1 MMPTDAI
8 PVALAAT
15 LPPAALSPA
24 ALPPGPFAPVLAE
37 LQTGAHVFIAV
48 VTLGALAYILL
59 LVRQRRLRSKYALLW
74 LTVGLVLGV
83 LAVFPDLLKIASDR
97 VGVYD
102 PPNLFLVVACA
113 FLFLVVV
120 QFSWELSRMEERT
133 RVLAEEIALLRARPA
148 PTADTPPEPSP
159 TPTPTP

>member
-1 MMPTDAI
+1 MP
-8 PVALAAT
+8 
-15 LPPAALSPA
+15 S
-24 ALPPGPFAPVLAE
+24 PVLAE
-37 LQTGAHVFIAV
+37 LQTGAHVLIAV
-48 VTLGALAYILL
+48 VTLGALAYILR

-83 LAVFPDLLKIASDR
+83 LAVFPDLLKLASDR

-102 PPNLFLVVACA
+102 PPNLFLVVACT

-133 RVLAEEIALLRARPA
+133 RVLAEEIALLRAERSGS
-148 PTADTPPEPSP
+148 TPPALAPGGAAAAAVDTAPSVAE
-159 TPTPTP
+159 

>member
-1 MMPTDAI
+1 MDPT
-8 PVALAAT
+8 
-15 LPPAALSPA
+15 
-24 ALPPGPFAPVLAE
+24 PVLAE
-37 LQTGAHVFIAV
+37 LQTGAHVFIAL
-48 VTLGALAYILL
+48 VTLAALGFILR

-83 LAVFPDLLKIASDR
+83 LAVFPDLLAIASDR

-133 RVLAEEIALLRARPA
+133 RVLAEEIALLRAQRATPSQA
-148 PTADTPPEPSP
+148 VDPPDTP
-159 TPTPTP
+159 

>member
-1 MMPTDAI
+1 MDPT
-8 PVALAAT
+8 
-15 LPPAALSPA
+15 
-24 ALPPGPFAPVLAE
+24 PVLAE
-37 LQTGAHVFIAV
+37 LQTGAHVFIAL
-48 VTLGALAYILL
+48 VTLAALGFILR

-83 LAVFPDLLKIASDR
+83 LAVFPDLLAIASDR

-133 RVLAEEIALLRARPA
+133 RVLAEEIALLRAQRA
-148 PTADTPPEPSP
+148 TATPSDPPDTP
-159 TPTPTP
+159 

>member
-1 MMPTDAI
+1 MDPT
-8 PVALAAT
+8 
-15 LPPAALSPA
+15 
-24 ALPPGPFAPVLAE
+24 PVLAE
-37 LQTGAHVFIAV
+37 LQTGAHVFIAL
-48 VTLGALAYILL
+48 VTLAALGFILR

-83 LAVFPDLLKIASDR
+83 LAVFPDLLAIASDR

-120 QFSWELSRMEERT
+120 QFSWELSRMEERP
-133 RVLAEEIALLRARPA
+133 RVLAEEIAPLRAQRA
-148 PTADTPPEPSP
+148 TATPSDPPDTP
-159 TPTPTP
+159 